1 MFPLSRFIVLSLVAV
16 SLVTVAGTAA
26 RTPDALAVRVRLSVF
41 NDAGIPADTLA
52 QAASRATAI
61 LAQSGVELDWLD
73 CGRPDPSDFSQ
84 RATPC
89 SAIGWPHQLSVRI
102 LPHGRSV
109 GADTFGQAFLD
120 QSGSG
125 AYSNVYFNNLA
136 ANREHAQLS
145 DGDMLGFVIAHEV
158 GHLLLGSNSHS
169 SSGLMQARW
178 DSAALSSAFHH
189 TLFFTDAQS
198 ATLRARL
205 SSTVVA
211 NLQIGV
217 LPCFATPAARRPLAV
232 LCNAG
237 VPPAS

>member
-1 MFPLSRFIVLSLVAV
+1 MFPLSRFKSLSLVAV
-16 SLVTVAGTAA
+16 SLVAAASVASA
-26 RTPDALAVRVRLSVF
+26 RTPDAAAVHVRLSVF
-41 NDAGIPADTLA
+41 NNADISADILA
-52 QAASRATAI
+52 QAATRATAI

-109 GADTFGQAFLD
+109 GADIFGQAFLD

-145 DGDMLGFVIAHEV
+145 DGDMLGFVISHEV

-169 SSGLMQARW
+169 PSGLMQARW
-178 DSAALSSAFHH
+178 DSAALHSAYHH
-189 TLFFTDAQS
+189 ALFFTDAQS
-198 ATLRARL
+198 ATLRSRL
-205 SSTVVA
+205 S
-211 NLQIGV
+211 
-217 LPCFATPAARRPLAV
+217 AASKDPSETYHRPF
-232 LCNAG
+232 
-237 VPPAS
+237 PPALYAAAQPLPMP